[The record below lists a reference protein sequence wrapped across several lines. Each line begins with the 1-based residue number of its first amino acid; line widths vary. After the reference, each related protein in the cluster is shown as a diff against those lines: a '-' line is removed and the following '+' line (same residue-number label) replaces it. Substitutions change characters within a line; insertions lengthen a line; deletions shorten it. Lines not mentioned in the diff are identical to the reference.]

1 MHPSATHVLSA
12 TLVDDQAL
20 LSFRL
25 GLADGITLFS
35 RRESEPDFS
44 AFAEDDPSPVID
56 ARPKLDPNRPETRC
70 YRAVLRYSNSENR
83 QLSDEVRLTL
93 P

>member
-1 MHPSATHVLSA
+1 MHPSATHVLTA

-35 RRESEPDFS
+35 RRESEQDFS
-44 AFAEDDPSPVID
+44 PIAEDDPSPVVD
-56 ARPKLDPNRPETRC
+56 SRPKLNPSQPETRC
-70 YRAVLRYSNSENR
+70 YRAILRYSSSENR
-83 QLSDEVRLTL
+83 QLSDEVWLTL